1 MLVRHQRCKQQHGQQ
16 NRKRTKRKKTERKAQ
31 HGSKDMALWRDTAR
45 MVHNAAWR
53 KTVALCKPEAQGGVQ
68 ATDVGLQRRGGLSY
82 GKI

>member
-1 MLVRHQRCKQQHGQQ
+1 M
-16 NRKRTKRKKTERKAQ
+16 T
-31 HGSKDMALWRDTAR
+31 LWRDTAR